1 MPDRVHKLSGLV
13 KHPAGSKKLP
23 GVGSSIKLARTTG
36 LLGLNS
42 RLVATVA
49 DELAGR
55 LPVAAVREVKSS
67 ACVSVFP

>member
-1 MPDRVHKLSGLV
+1 MPDRVHKLSSLV

-49 DELAGR
+49 DEA
-55 LPVAAVREVKSS
+55 
-67 ACVSVFP
+67 